1 MNTWFTIV
9 KCPFC
14 GMERT
19 VELTKKKWKCP
30 LYNIYHGVR
39 ETKRKKEGA
48 DNG

>member
-19 VELTKKKWKCP
+19 VELAQKKWKCQ
-30 LYNIYHGVR
+30 LCNTYHSVR
-39 ETKRKKEGA
+39 ETKRMKVGA
-48 DNG
+48 D

>member
-19 VELTKKKWKCP
+19 VELAKKKWKCQ
-30 LYNIYHGVR
+30 LCNTYHRVR
-39 ETKRKKEGA
+39 ETKRKEGA